1 MSSKPKLK
9 LKFKSSLP
17 QTVNAGA
24 ATPLVQ
30 SPKPSQDLVKSQ
42 SDPHGNSSGSQTTQQ
57 QQQSLPKISFK
68 FPSSSQQ
75 QQSQIKKGIQQD
87 ADNSGSSLT
96 SANMAAVSP
105 TVEQSPLRQQQSQSQ
120 IPEQINSPTPSQT
133 SLKLKF
139 KPKVSLNEGGSSGEN
154 RVRIQEQ
161 QQHQPGLSRSQ
172 SMVSIASR
180 KSSIASASKKQKVK
194 PPRIPDSDEDETL
207 NPVEEHL
214 IFRLPRYEAADVRNL
229 PAGSYAQ
236 KIVEATNKIK
246 QMIKTRSVDI
256 KTCLKIEFKDQRRVL
271 LTYIQQSED
280 GGDNFNTQYSVQMC
294 GKLVDLPCIIEA
306 QRSFDRRQ
314 FHKISDI
321 CQMIQVEKLDFGRV
335 GVSQGSIENYL
346 NQYFAQST
354 QGAFQSSLNEDYI
367 SNSGI
372 TPPLKHCRVRR
383 FRKRVNRRTVES
395 IEREVARLLKE
406 DAQSLEVV
414 GSFIDAREVE
424 ERLMRDADNEND
436 EQTQGD
442 GETEGAGGTAEV
454 NEDGEAVVDE
464 DDDED
469 DQITVSE
476 HPGTNKDGKTEQ
488 TSDDDDE
495 EEEEEEDYGGD
506 GKVANGQLGDGA
518 KGDGAASDAQKD
530 GDQMAE
536 GEEVDDAL
544 DIENEP
550 DPELRSLLQQ
560 NKLLNE
566 EMADLNQKL
575 DQKTAQKQAAGN
587 PIIIKR
593 FDDII
598 IRLKDEVE
606 KKKQSLA
613 AVQRSIVEKR
623 QSIADDE
630 DDMDDA
636 MDLNEEDEGDAGEVQ
651 EVGATQQQL
660 TVE

>member
-17 QTVNAGA
+17 QTVSAGEA
-24 ATPLVQ
+24 SPLVQ
-30 SPKPSQDLVKSQ
+30 LPKPSQDLVKSQ
-42 SDPHGNSSGSQTTQQ
+42 SDPHGNSSGSLSTQQQQ

-68 FPSSSQQ
+68 FPQS
-75 QQSQIKKGIQQD
+75 QQSQIKKELQQD
-87 ADNSGSSLT
+87 ADNAGSSLT
-96 SANMAAVSP
+96 LQTVNMAAFP
-105 TVEQSPLRQQQSQSQ
+105 TVEQSPLKQQQSQSQ

-139 KPKVSLNEGGSSGEN
+139 KPKVSLNEGGGGEN
-154 RVRIQEQ
+154 RVRIQDQ

-172 SMVSIASR
+172 SIVSIASR
-180 KSSIASASKKQKVK
+180 KSSIASVHKKQKVK

-214 IFRLPRYEAADVRNL
+214 IFRLPRYEAGDVRNL

-271 LTYIQQSED
+271 LTYNHQAEE
-280 GGDNFNTQYSVQMC
+280 GGDNDNAQDTVQMC

-383 FRKRVNRRTVES
+383 FRRRVNRRTVES

-424 ERLMRDADNEND
+424 ERLMRDADNDND

-442 GETEGAGGTAEV
+442 GETEGAGVTAEV

-488 TSDDDDE
+488 TSDDDDD
-495 EEEEEEDYGGD
+495 EEEEEDDYGVD

-518 KGDGAASDAQKD
+518 KGDGAGSDAQKD
-530 GDQMAE
+530 DDQIAE

-598 IRLKDEVE
+598 NRLKDEVE

-623 QSIADDE
+623 YSIADDE

-636 MDLNEEDEGDAGEVQ
+636 LDLNEEDESIAGEVQ

-660 TVE
+660 TLD